1 MDVSV
6 ETRNP
11 EKIYVTEI
19 ILKTLTAEYTDVFQ
33 QLQVKNFISNWTMIK
48 VNWTYYQKP
57 F

>member
-33 QLQVKNFISNWTMIK
+33 QLQVKKF
-48 VNWTYYQKP
+48 Y